1 MDQVEKKRKLILGAV
16 LIATLIAV
24 ILTEEEEEDDESG
37 DPVGVVQSSRPS
49 AVDKASTSQSSLTY
63 LDVSKLGQREFNA
76 EAGDLFASTSWIP
89 RPPEMTAQ
97 QQTDLAKQTA
107 KTPSTPRAPTPPPL
121 QFKYVGKA
129 ITEKETWVFLSRSGE
144 NLVTKLG
151 GLVDDKYR
159 IDTIDD
165 EAIIFTYLPLNTKQ
179 TFTINNKIT
188 GNIR

>member
-1 MDQVEKKRKLILGAV
+1 MDQAEKKRKLILGAA

-24 ILTEEEEEDDESG
+24 VFVEEEDDELG
-37 DPVGVVQSSRPS
+37 DPVGTIQPT
-49 AVDKASTSQSSLTY
+49 KSTAPDRTGASQSSPAY
-63 LDVSKLGQREFNA
+63 LDVNKLGQRKFSA

-89 RPPEMTAQ
+89 KPPEMTMQQ
-97 QQTDLAKQTA
+97 QQTDLAQQAA
-107 KTPSTPRAPTPPPL
+107 KTPSAPRVPTPPPL
-121 QFKYVGKA
+121 QFKYIGKA

-144 NLVTKLG
+144 NLVAKLG

-159 IDTIDD
+159 IDTIND
-165 EAIIFTYLPLNTKQ
+165 EAIIFTYLPLNAKQ